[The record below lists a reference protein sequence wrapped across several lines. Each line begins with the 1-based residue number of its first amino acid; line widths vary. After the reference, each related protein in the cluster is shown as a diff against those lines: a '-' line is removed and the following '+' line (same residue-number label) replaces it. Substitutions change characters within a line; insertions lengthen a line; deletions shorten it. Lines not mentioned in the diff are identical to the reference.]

1 MTDRAEYREGRM
13 KKQVEDWWKEP
24 EVEAPEAA
32 GISPE
37 MVHEGFLKSEAIQIL
52 GWQRTFCIMGQ
63 QVDGRSK

>member
-24 EVEAPEAA
+24 EVVAPEAA

-37 MVHEGFLKSEAIQIL
+37 MG
-52 GWQRTFCIMGQ
+52 
-63 QVDGRSK
+63 